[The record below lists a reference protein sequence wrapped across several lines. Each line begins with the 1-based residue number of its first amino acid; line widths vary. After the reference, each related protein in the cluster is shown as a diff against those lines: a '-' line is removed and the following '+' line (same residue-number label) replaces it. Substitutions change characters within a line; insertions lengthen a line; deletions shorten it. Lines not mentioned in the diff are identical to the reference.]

1 MAALTVA
8 ADARSAGV
16 RRLVFAHLG
25 RPTIRALDAGERPLF
40 GEIGREGQQFTL

>member
-8 ADARSAGV
+8 ADARRAGV

-25 RPTIRALDAGERPLF
+25 RPTIRALEAGETPPF
-40 GEIGREGQQFTL
+40 GEIGREGQVFTL